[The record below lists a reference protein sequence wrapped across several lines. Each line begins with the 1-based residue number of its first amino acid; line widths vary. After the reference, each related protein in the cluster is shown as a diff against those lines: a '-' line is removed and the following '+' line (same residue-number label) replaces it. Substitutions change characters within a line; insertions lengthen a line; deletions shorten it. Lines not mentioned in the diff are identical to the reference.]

1 MARRLKH
8 QPISLL
14 LVGPGRRETRM
25 PHTYEVTIRQVPGTI
40 KRVALARSP
49 EDALQQVQSSVIY
62 EHRIDVSGMPA
73 TVERLGSGETWEKPV
88 TPSAS

>member
-1 MARRLKH
+1 M
-8 QPISLL
+8 
-14 LVGPGRRETRM
+14 
-25 PHTYEVTIRQVPGTI
+25 PGTI

-49 EDALQQVQSSVIY
+49 EEALQQVQSSVSY